1 MSLHFGLLWPVG
13 FTALLLLITGVPG
26 VSASGPRHATFINE
40 IHYTN
45 PASNQQ
51 VFEIAGK
58 AGTDLQDWTV
68 VMYEGGTVHDTVT
81 LTGAIPDQQ
90 EGFGTLAFQGNIP
103 STHPSALA
111 LKDAAGNLVQ
121 FLSSG
126 GSSRLGGTSKDIG
139 VVESGATTAVQSM
152 QLHGTG
158 QTYEDFIGWQ
168 ADLQQ
173 SFGKVNDNQA
183 FAADQEQDCDFDE
196 EGGKKVT
203 FYCPYE
209 SILMEHCY
217 KCFDGSTQ
225 EVVVCPGWSK
235 EDIWEQCYSPVPLP
249 SPSPEPVWF

>member
-1 MSLHFGLLWPVG
+1 
-13 FTALLLLITGVPG
+13 
-26 VSASGPRHATFINE
+26 
-40 IHYTN
+40 
-45 PASNQQ
+45 
-51 VFEIAGK
+51 
-58 AGTDLQDWTV
+58 
-68 VMYEGGTVHDTVT
+68 MYEGGTVHDTVT

-121 FLSSG
+121 FLSYG
-126 GSSRLGGTSKDIG
+126 GVVTVGGETSKDIG

-183 FAADQEQDCDFDE
+183 FAADQGAPPPPPSLGQ
-196 EGGKKVT
+196 G
-203 FYCPYE
+203 
-209 SILMEHCY
+209 
-217 KCFDGSTQ
+217 
-225 EVVVCPGWSK
+225 
-235 EDIWEQCYSPVPLP
+235 VPAHAR
-249 SPSPEPVWF
+249 